1 MSFWVSRD
9 VGRMFYEARL
19 YNQAIPALREAAE
32 MNPTSPVVYNW
43 LSWTYDKKGMIQE
56 SVEMDLKY
64 EATNGASQEV
74 LSQLRKA
81 FEKSGQM
88 GYLRKKLEVTKGDGY
103 VLAQTNA
110 RLGNRDQAF
119 RCLDQAFEQ
128 RSGFLALIKVDP
140 ELDNL
145 RSDPRFQDQLRRM
158 NLLH

>member
-1 MSFWVSRD
+1 
-9 VGRMFYEARL
+9 
-19 YNQAIPALREAAE
+19 
-32 MNPTSPVVYNW
+32 
-43 LSWTYDKKGMIQE
+43 
-56 SVEMDLKY
+56 MDSKY

-74 LSQLRKA
+74 LSQLRRA
-81 FEKSGQM
+81 FEKSGHM

-128 RSGFLALIKVDP
+128 RSGLLALIKVDP